1 MNRGLI
7 HVAQRAICL
16 DYSRQINDEVVPLNF
31 PNRGLNMVVGVVC
44 VSVLDVVLLVE
55 MPQ

>member
-16 DYSRQINDEVVPLNF
+16 DYSRQINDEVIPLNF
-31 PNRGLNMVVGVVC
+31 PNRGLNMVVGVVG

-55 MPQ
+55 IP